1 MINYFIY
8 SNPNAVD
15 LENTSILI
23 TGDSHPRSSIIP
35 KYFDNAK
42 NISRDA
48 EPFVITYWK
57 LKKIIKSNALDTIII
72 GFAPH
77 NISKFNDLK
86 FSKGIKA
93 ERMFKES
100 YPFQQLNDISSVI
113 NIDYITFY
121 KTLWKQT
128 GFYPRR
134 NHIILDDGLSNS
146 GNKGR
151 INLSNFEE
159 RINSHYYHNGA
170 QLGVSQTN
178 VNYLDSI
185 INLTNS
191 NKIKLIIVSPPVHSQ
206 YQNKI
211 PFPILEKYDELIEK
225 YNDSHIIFDKTG
237 QSYPDSLLMDADHLN
252 QIGAKR
258 FTTELI
264 EYVKELNH

>member
-8 SNPNAVD
+8 SSPNAVD

-23 TGDSHPRSSIIP
+23 IGDSHPRRSINP

-57 LKKIIKSNALDTIII
+57 LKKIFKSNVPDTIII

-77 NISKFNDLK
+77 NISKSNDLN
-86 FSKGIKA
+86 FSKRIKA

-121 KTLWKQT
+121 QTLWKQT

-134 NHIILDDGLSNS
+134 NHIILNDDFPWY
-146 GNKGR
+146 
-151 INLSNFEE
+151 INNLNNCEGVAK
-159 RINSHYYHNGA
+159 RHYYHNGA
-170 QLGVSQTN
+170 QLGFSQTQ

-191 NKIKLIIVSPPVHSQ
+191 NKIKLIIVSSPVHSQ
-206 YQNKI
+206 YLNKI
-211 PFPILEKYDELIEK
+211 PFPILEKYDGLIEK
-225 YNDSHIIFDKTG
+225 YNDSHIIFDKTRE
-237 QSYPDSLLMDADHLN
+237 SYPDSLLMDSDHLN
-252 QIGAKR
+252 QMGAKR

-264 EYVKELNH
+264 EYVKEVNH